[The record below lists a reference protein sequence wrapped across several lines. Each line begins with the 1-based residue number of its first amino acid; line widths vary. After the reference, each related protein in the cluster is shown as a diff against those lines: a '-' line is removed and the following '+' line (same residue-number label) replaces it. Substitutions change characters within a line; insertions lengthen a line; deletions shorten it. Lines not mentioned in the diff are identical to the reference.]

1 MDPWGVWLPRAL
13 PELPPVGRDGAIFE
27 DLAQGAVTFAELDR
41 TLWALPG
48 GLRIV
53 PSPRDPTAMA
63 RADRAVYSRVIG
75 NLQRL
80 AAVLVIDCGTGLGQP
95 GVQAAIL
102 ASDQLVVVTDATG
115 ATASLVAEATGLLER
130 AGRPIT
136 VVCNRMRRGRAGSD
150 DLQRLDAMFPRTA
163 GLLGVPDG
171 PEAEGALAPATST
184 WPRPPDRSRP
194 RALSWPRP
202 WWRVG
207 AVSA

>member
-150 DLQRLDAMFPRTA
+150 DLQRLDAMFPARRVFSVSQTA
-163 GLLGVPDG
+163 RRPRERCAG
-171 PEAEGALAPATST
+171 TST